1 MKSSGNA
8 FRHGLSRPMQFD
20 PITASTVE
28 AVAQGLVS
36 DQTDEV
42 QLLAPASEAARA
54 RLDLLRIRRVR
65 NRMISELD
73 QASCNEGQV
82 RRLAALD
89 RYERLALATSRRASK
104 ILQAMQVMT

>member
-36 DQTDEV
+36 DQTDEA
-42 QLLAPASEAARA
+42 QLAPASEAARA